1 MSVHGPLALPAD
13 PNCPGIRIVDVKLGT
28 RQSMLTRTENRERCL
43 AAPAAKISQLSGGE
57 ATNVAHRVFAR
68 FAVQ

>member
-1 MSVHGPLALPAD
+1 MSVHGPLALLAD
-13 PNCPGIRIVDVKLGT
+13 PNCPGIRIVDVRPGT
-28 RQSMLTRTENRERCL
+28 RQTMPTCTENRERCL

-57 ATNVAHRVFAR
+57 ATKVAHRASAR